1 MQKFYEKTLNSTDI
15 FKGIVFDV
23 KKDDIELSTGKKTIR
38 EVVCHPG
45 GVVILALKD
54 EQTILMVKQYRYPL
68 KSVSLELPAG
78 KLEWGE
84 NPDSAAKR
92 EFGEETGFTA
102 QKWDKLG
109 IAYSSPGFCDETL
122 HFYLARNL
130 CRKNYEPDEAEIIEY
145 FEYNL
150 GRIFDMI
157 KTGEIND
164 AKTIC
169 ALAKAALSGFIKL
182 P

>member
-1 MQKFYEKTLNSTDI
+1 MQKFYEKTLKSSHI

-23 KKDDIELSTGKKTIR
+23 KKDDVELSTGEKTIR
-38 EVVCHPG
+38 EVVNHPG

-54 EQTILMVKQYRYPL
+54 ENTILLVKQYRYPL
-68 KSVSLELPAG
+68 KLVSLELPAG
-78 KLEWGE
+78 KLDRVE
-84 NPDSAAKR
+84 NPDLAAKR
-92 EFGEETGFTA
+92 EFEEETGFVA
-102 QKWDKLG
+102 KKWDKLG

-122 HFYLARNL
+122 HFYLARDL
-130 CRKNYEPDEAEIIEY
+130 EYKKHSPDDGEIIEY

-150 GRIFDMI
+150 GKVFDMI
-157 KTGEIND
+157 NSGEIND

-169 ALAKAALSGFIKL
+169 AIMRAGLKGFIKL